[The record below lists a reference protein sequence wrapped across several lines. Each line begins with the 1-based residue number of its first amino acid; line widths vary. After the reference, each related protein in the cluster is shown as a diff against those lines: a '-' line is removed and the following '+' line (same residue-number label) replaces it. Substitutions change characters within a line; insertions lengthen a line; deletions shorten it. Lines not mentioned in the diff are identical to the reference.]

1 MQEEC
6 RNKLKLHPKQSRRV
20 HEILRLKSTNLVNMQ
35 EYTGYRM
42 FIKQRLNAP
51 YMRLLRNQ
59 EHARVRL
66 PKSDLQTELSLNLL
80 VPASDRQAELQKE
93 YSAVEKEY
101 QGVIAKLL
109 KLE

>member
-1 MQEEC
+1 MEEEC
-6 RNKLKLHPKQSRRV
+6 RSKLKLHTKQSRRV
-20 HEILRLKSTNLVNMQ
+20 HEILRLKYTNLVDQQ

-51 YMRLLRNQ
+51 YMRLIRNQ

-80 VPASDRQAELQKE
+80 VPTSDRQSELQKE
-93 YSAVEKEY
+93 YLAVEKEY

-109 KLE
+109 KIE